1 VWPDH
6 PKNIAFETTLGDEQG
21 TARAFA
27 TAAHTASLTLVN
39 QRVVANFL
47 DTRAVIAEYDRKAD
61 RLTLTL
67 GSQGS
72 HLLRDLLSQAVLK
85 IPAEKLRVIT
95 PDVGGG
101 FGTKLFPYREYAL
114 AAFAARELRRPVK
127 WVAERSEHFLGDTQG
142 RDNHTTA
149 RLALDADKRFT
160 ALLVYMVCDMGAY
173 LSAFAPYIP
182 YVGAAMLPGVYD
194 FPACFIRITAAF
206 TLGWEESTRRR
217 FSPKRGKMSM

>member
-1 VWPDH
+1 VTIKAPSYPILARDEVRHVGDAVGFIVADTIEEAKDAAEAVAIEWDARPHIVSAVDALKPGAPLVWPDH
-6 PKNIAFETTLGDEQG
+6 PKNIAFETTLGDERG

-101 FGTKLFPYREYAL
+101 FGTKLFPYRE
-114 AAFAARELRRPVK
+114 
-127 WVAERSEHFLGDTQG
+127 
-142 RDNHTTA
+142 
-149 RLALDADKRFT
+149 
-160 ALLVYMVCDMGAY
+160 
-173 LSAFAPYIP
+173 
-182 YVGAAMLPGVYD
+182 
-194 FPACFIRITAAF
+194 
-206 TLGWEESTRRR
+206 
-217 FSPKRGKMSM
+217 